1 MYLIRMKKYGLI
13 VFLLIC
19 LFSVQLNAQENQVKH
34 TVLKEETVLSIAQKY
49 KVTPNDLY
57 RLNPDLVNG
66 IKESQVIII
75 PVSPV
80 SKPQL
85 LPKKEVIPV
94 EKRNEEIIYYTVK
107 AGETKFG
114 LAKRF
119 NLSISQLEQQNP
131 HIISGLQ
138 TDHKLEI
145 RGGVDLN
152 PAQKAIPTSSDL
164 NENNS
169 YEIYT
174 VLPNETLYGIS
185 KRYRITVPQLEK
197 INKDYLFGIL
207 KSGQS
212 LRVPAHNNQV
222 TSSKNTI
229 YHLVVAGETKYG
241 LSKRYGITIE
251 ALEQN
256 NPQIVRML
264 QTGQQIVI
272 SDSKSDIAATKREVV
287 SEKEEVKK
295 ETVIEKVEINNT
307 KQEVVSEE
315 AVVKKEVII
324 EKVEIKKPESSLRKN
339 ESSDWVDY
347 EIQPK
352 QTLYGLSKMTGLTAE
367 KLIEKNPNLEIG
379 VQAGMIIKI
388 PGDKIT
394 AELASAYKVPNI
406 IESEK
411 EDIKNVP
418 EKPIVKPL
426 PVEEPKGLLKT
437 INKVESKEITL
448 LMPFSIEKYNEFLIS
463 KDLKNKEILDYDYYV
478 GANFAIDSLKKL
490 NVLVDVN
497 MIEVELNKENKV
509 DVASIKKNKVENSKA
524 MILFS
529 DVANSEKVSEL
540 AFKNNTV
547 FIVNQ
552 KTEGIKSTS
561 TTYIGI
567 PSKNEM
573 EKAMLNY
580 MASKN
585 GNLIVISDEEGSAK
599 EEYIRENFPKARFVN
614 VKGKDVLESDQ
625 ILNELLL
632 NRKNY
637 IVLNTSKTGL
647 ILNATTILLKEST
660 TYQIQLALLEP
671 KESIVGEGLSDMRF
685 KALKMLYPSYS
696 KRLNQKEAVRFE
708 KDFSKK
714 YNFAPNERVLQG
726 FELTFDTLVRL
737 FQDVSFEATAK
748 DITTEQTN
756 FTFQYYL
763 DVDGSYSNKGVYILQ
778 YDVESD
784 TKLAN

>member
-1 MYLIRMKKYGLI
+1 MKKKRLI
-13 VFLLIC
+13 IFLLVC
-19 LFSVQLNAQENQVKH
+19 LFSGFLFAQESVVKH
-34 TVLKEETVLSIAQKY
+34 IVLADETVISIAQKY

-57 RLNPDLVNG
+57 QLNPDLVNG

-80 SKPQL
+80 SKSQQ
-85 LPKKEVIPV
+85 LPKKEAILV
-94 EKRNEEIIYYTVK
+94 EKSNNEIIYYTVK

-152 PAQKAIPTSSDL
+152 PFQKAMPTSAEL
-164 NENNS
+164 NQNDS

-185 KRYRITVPQLEK
+185 KRHRITVSELEK

-222 TSSKNTI
+222 TSSKNTT

-241 LSKRYGITIE
+241 LSKRYGVTIDE
-251 ALEQN
+251 LEQR

-272 SDSKSDIAATKREVV
+272 SGSKAEVSALIQEKALPKEVVKEEIVQEKAAITKPIVSDSKITSV
-287 SEKEEVKK
+287 
-295 ETVIEKVEINNT
+295 
-307 KQEVVSEE
+307 
-315 AVVKKEVII
+315 
-324 EKVEIKKPESSLRKN
+324 
-339 ESSDWVDY
+339 WVDY

-394 AELASAYKVPNI
+394 AELASAYKVPSI
-406 IESEK
+406 TESTK
-411 EDIKNVP
+411 EEIKNVS
-418 EKPIVKPL
+418 EKPIMKPL
-426 PVEEPKGLLKT
+426 IIEEPKGLLKT
-437 INKVESKEITL
+437 INKVESKELTL
-448 LMPFSIEKYNEFLIS
+448 LMPFSIEKYDEFLKN

-490 NVLVDVN
+490 NLLVDVKT
-497 MIEVELNKENKV
+497 IEVELNKENKV
-509 DVASIKKNKVENSKA
+509 DIASIKKNKVENSKA
-524 MILFS
+524 MLMFS

-540 AFKNNTV
+540 AYKTNTP

-552 KTEGIKSTS
+552 KVEGIKSTS
-561 TTYIGI
+561 STYIGI

-573 EKAMLNY
+573 AKAMLNY
-580 MASKN
+580 MATKN
-585 GNLIVISDEEGSAK
+585 GNLIVISDNENYFEE
-599 EEYIRENFPKARFVN
+599 EFIRAYFPKTRFIN
-614 VKGKDVLESDQ
+614 IINKDILESEVL
-625 ILNELLL
+625 LNELIL
-632 NRKNY
+632 NKKNF
-637 IVLNTSKTGL
+637 IILNTNKTGL

-696 KRLNQKEAVRFE
+696 KRLNQKEIVRFE

-714 YNFAPNERVLQG
+714 YNYSPNERVLQG

-737 FQDVSFEATAK
+737 FQDVSFESTAK
-748 DITTEQTN
+748 DIITEQSN
-756 FTFQYYL
+756 YTFQYYL
-763 DVDGSYSNKGVYILQ
+763 DVDGSYSNKGIYILQ

-784 TKLAN
+784 SKLAN

>member
-1 MYLIRMKKYGLI
+1 
-13 VFLLIC
+13 
-19 LFSVQLNAQENQVKH
+19 
-34 TVLKEETVLSIAQKY
+34 
-49 KVTPNDLY
+49 
-57 RLNPDLVNG
+57 
-66 IKESQVIII
+66 
-75 PVSPV
+75 
-80 SKPQL
+80 
-85 LPKKEVIPV
+85 
-94 EKRNEEIIYYTVK
+94 
-107 AGETKFG
+107 
-114 LAKRF
+114 
-119 NLSISQLEQQNP
+119 
-131 HIISGLQ
+131 
-138 TDHKLEI
+138 
-145 RGGVDLN
+145 
-152 PAQKAIPTSSDL
+152 
-164 NENNS
+164 
-169 YEIYT
+169 
-174 VLPNETLYGIS
+174 
-185 KRYRITVPQLEK
+185 
-197 INKDYLFGIL
+197 
-207 KSGQS
+207 
-212 LRVPAHNNQV
+212 
-222 TSSKNTI
+222 
-229 YHLVVAGETKYG
+229 
-241 LSKRYGITIE
+241 
-251 ALEQN
+251 
-256 NPQIVRML
+256 ML
-264 QTGQQIVI
+264 QTGQQLII
-272 SDSKSDIAATKREVV
+272 FDLKSNITSTKQEVV
-287 SEKEEVKK
+287 TEKAEVKK

-315 AVVKKEVII
+315 VVVKKEVII
-324 EKVEIKKPESSLRKN
+324 EKVAITKPIVSDDNKTT
-339 ESSDWVDY
+339 SDWVDY

-411 EDIKNVP
+411 EDIKNVS

-448 LMPFSIEKYNEFLIS
+448 LMPFSIEKYNEFQIN

-660 TYQIQLALLEP
+660 TYQIQLALFEP

-763 DVDGSYSNKGVYILQ
+763 DVEGSYSNKGVYILQ